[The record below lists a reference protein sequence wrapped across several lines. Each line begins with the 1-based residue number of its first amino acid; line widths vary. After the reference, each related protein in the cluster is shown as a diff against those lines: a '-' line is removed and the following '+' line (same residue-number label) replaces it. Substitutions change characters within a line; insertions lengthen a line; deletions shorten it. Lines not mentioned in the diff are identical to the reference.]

1 MRRPTQGAGAP
12 SQPLGRI
19 AVRDSLGVEGRA
31 SPGGAREV
39 AGGSVLQQ
47 IAQISGL
54 VVLLVVVTALA
65 RRLTP
70 AELGTYGL
78 VATLAVYLLI
88 LKNSV
93 GNAAVA
99 AMTAARS
106 DSERVGTFSTCAL
119 LYAVTGLVTGLLIA
133 GAGFAIATGLLEGDL
148 EHQARLGA
156 LALGVV
162 TGVGLTATINLDALR
177 ASLLLTRSA
186 ANEIAALAVFAA
198 LMLGLIAADA
208 DLWLLIAGNGAI
220 PLISGTINGV
230 ARLRLGLPWRLRLSA
245 VTRSGI
251 GQLLPTAGPLLA
263 IEVSVLVIYGLDR
276 IVLGAFGS
284 PSSVGLYE
292 GPVRAHNVF
301 YALNG
306 SVAVTALPTA
316 SAYRAAGD
324 EGRLRELAVRGSRY
338 TLAVTVPLAV
348 TAIVLAGPALEV
360 WLGERYSEG
369 ATALALLVSY
379 WLLLGQLI
387 VTPNFLVGAGRPRD
401 AARVV
406 VGIAALNLAL
416 TLALTP
422 SMGLEGPALGTA
434 VAYAVGF
441 PFLLRIGLEAG
452 GARLGELAREAW
464 LPAYALGAGLAGLL
478 VAARL
483 VSDLDT
489 LPKLMPVLL
498 GGPALYWLAYAALV
512 LRPRERALVADVVRR
527 RGRGPR

>member
-1 MRRPTQGAGAP
+1 MRTRRT
-12 SQPLGRI
+12 
-19 AVRDSLGVEGRA
+19 AVRDSLRVEARA

-39 AGGSVLQQ
+39 AGGSLLQQ
-47 IAQISGL
+47 MAQVSGL
-54 VVLLVVVTALA
+54 VVLLVVITALA

-106 DSERVGTFSTCAL
+106 DSERVGTFSTCAF
-119 LYAVTGLVTGLLIA
+119 LYAVTGLLTGLLIA
-133 GAGFAIATGLLEGDL
+133 AAGFAIATGLLEGDL
-148 EHQARLGA
+148 EHQAKLGA
-156 LALGVV
+156 VALGVV
-162 TGVGLTATINLDALR
+162 TAVGLATTINLDALR
-177 ASLLLTRSA
+177 ASLMLTRSA
-186 ANEIAALAVFAA
+186 ANEIAALGAFAA

-208 DLWLLIAGNGAI
+208 DLWLLIAGNGTI
-220 PLISGTINGV
+220 PLISGTING
-230 ARLRLGLPWRLRLSA
+230 ATRLRRRLPWRLRPSA
-245 VTRSGI
+245 VTRQRI
-251 GQLLPTAGPLLA
+251 GEFLPTAGPLLA
-263 IEVSVLVIYGLDR
+263 IEVSTLVIYGLDR

-284 PSSVGLYE
+284 AAGVGLYE

-316 SAYRAAGD
+316 SALRSGGD
-324 EGRLRELAVRGSRY
+324 VQRLRELAVRGSRY

-360 WLGERYSEG
+360 WLGERYREG
-369 ATALALLVSY
+369 GTALAILVSY
-379 WLLLGQLI
+379 WLLLGQLA

-406 VGIAALNLAL
+406 VGIAVLNLAL

-422 SMGLEGPALGTA
+422 SLGLEGPALGTA
-434 VAYAVGF
+434 ISYAAGF
-441 PFLLRIGLEAG
+441 PFLLRIGLEAS
-452 GARLGELAREAW
+452 GARLADLVREAW
-464 LPAYALGAGLAGLL
+464 LPAYALGVALAGLL
-478 VAARL
+478 LVARL
-483 VSDLDT
+483 AWELDS
-489 LPKLMPVLL
+489 LPALAPVLL

-512 LRPRERALVADVVRR
+512 LRPGERTLVADVARR
-527 RGRGPR
+527 RDTR

>member
-1 MRRPTQGAGAP
+1 M
-12 SQPLGRI
+12 
-19 AVRDSLGVEGRA
+19 RDSPGVEARA

-39 AGGSVLQQ
+39 AGGSLLQQ
-47 IAQISGL
+47 IAQVGGL

-99 AMTAARS
+99 AMAAARS
-106 DSERVGTFSTCAL
+106 DSERVSTFSTCAV
-119 LYAVTGLVTGLLIA
+119 LYVLTGLITGLLIA
-133 GAGFAIATGLLEGDL
+133 GAGFAIAIGLLEGEL
-148 EHQARLGA
+148 ERQAKLGA

-162 TGVGLTATINLDALR
+162 TAAGLAATINLDALR

-186 ANEIAALAVFAA
+186 VNEIAALGVFAA
-198 LMLGLIAADA
+198 LMLGLIAAGA

-230 ARLRLGLPWRLRLSA
+230 ARLRLGLPWRLRPSA
-245 VTRSGI
+245 VTRRGI
-251 GQLLPTAGPLLA
+251 GEFLPTAGPLLA

-284 PSSVGLYE
+284 ATGVGLYE

-316 SAYRAAGD
+316 SALRAGEDAA
-324 EGRLRELAVRGSRY
+324 RLRELAVRGSRY

-360 WLGERYSEG
+360 WLGEAYREG
-369 ATALALLVSY
+369 ATALAILVSY
-379 WLLLGQLI
+379 WLLLGQLA
-387 VTPNFLVGAGRPRD
+387 VTPGFLVGAGRAGD

-422 SMGLEGPALGTA
+422 SLGLEGPALGTA
-434 VAYAVGF
+434 IAYTVGF
-441 PFLLRIGLEAG
+441 PFLLRIGLAAS
-452 GARLGELAREAW
+452 GARLGELVREAW
-464 LPAYALGAGLAGLL
+464 LPAYALGSGLAALL
-478 VAARL
+478 VTARL
-483 VSDLDT
+483 LWELDS
-489 LPKLMPVLL
+489 LPALAPVLV

-512 LRPRERALVADVVRR
+512 LRPGERALVADVARR
-527 RGRGPR
+527 RSVSR

>member
-1 MRRPTQGAGAP
+1 M
-12 SQPLGRI
+12 
-19 AVRDSLGVEGRA
+19 RDSPGVEARA

-39 AGGSVLQQ
+39 AGGSLLQQ
-47 IAQISGL
+47 VAQVSGL

-78 VATLAVYLLI
+78 VATLAVYLLL

-106 DSERVGTFSTCAL
+106 DRERVSVFSTCAV
-119 LYAVTGLVTGLLIA
+119 LYAVTGLVTGLLIT
-133 GAGFAIATGLLEGDL
+133 GAGFAIATGLLQGDL
-148 EHQARLGA
+148 EHQAKLGA

-162 TGVGLTATINLDALR
+162 TSVGLAATINLDALR

-186 ANEIAALAVFAA
+186 ANEIAALGAFAA

-220 PLISGTINGV
+220 PLISGTISGV
-230 ARLRLGLPWRLRLSA
+230 ARLRLGLPWRLAPGA
-245 VTRSGI
+245 VTRRGI
-251 GQLLPTAGPLLA
+251 GEFLSTAGPLLA
-263 IEVSVLVIYGLDR
+263 IEVSTLVIYGLDR

-284 PSSVGLYE
+284 ATSVGFYE

-316 SAYRAAGD
+316 SALRAGAD
-324 EGRLRELAVRGSRY
+324 APRLRELAVRGSRY

-360 WLGERYSEG
+360 WLGEPYREG
-369 ATALALLVSY
+369 ATALAVLVSY
-379 WLLLGQLI
+379 WLLLGQLA
-387 VTPNFLVGAGRPRD
+387 VTPGFLVGVGRSRD

-406 VGIAALNLAL
+406 AGIAVLNLAL

-422 SMGLEGPALGTA
+422 SLGLEGPALGTA
-434 VAYAVGF
+434 VAYVVGF
-441 PFLLRIGLEAG
+441 PFLLRIGLEAS
-452 GARLGELAREAW
+452 GARVGELAREAW

-478 VAARL
+478 VVARL
-483 VSDLDT
+483 LWELDS
-489 LPKLMPVLL
+489 LPALAAVLL
-498 GGPALYWLAYAALV
+498 GGPALYWLAYAALI
-512 LRPRERALVADVVRR
+512 LRPHERALVADVARR
-527 RGRGPR
+527 RAASQ

>member
-1 MRRPTQGAGAP
+1 M
-12 SQPLGRI
+12 
-19 AVRDSLGVEGRA
+19 
-31 SPGGAREV
+31 
-39 AGGSVLQQ
+39 
-47 IAQISGL
+47 
-54 VVLLVVVTALA
+54 LLVVVTALA

-106 DSERVGTFSTCAL
+106 DAERVGTFSTCAV
-119 LYAVTGLVTGLLIA
+119 LYAVTGLITGLLIG
-133 GAGFAIATGLLEGDL
+133 GAGFAIATGLLDGDL
-148 EHQARLGA
+148 ERQAKLGA
-156 LALGVV
+156 
-162 TGVGLTATINLDALR
+162 VGLGAVTAVGLAATINLDALR

-186 ANEIAALAVFAA
+186 ANEIAALGVFAA

-208 DLWLLIAGNGAI
+208 DLWLLIAGNGTI
-220 PLISGTINGV
+220 PLISGTINGL
-230 ARLRLGLPWRLRLSA
+230 ARLRLGLPWRLRPST
-245 VTRSGI
+245 VTRRGI
-251 GQLLPTAGPLLA
+251 GQFLPTAGPLLA
-263 IEVSVLVIYGLDR
+263 IEVSTLVIYGLDR

-284 PSSVGLYE
+284 ATSVGLYE

-316 SAYRAAGD
+316 SALRASGD
-324 EGRLRELAVRGSRY
+324 VQRLRELAVRGSRY
-338 TLAVTVPLAV
+338 TLAITVPLAV
-348 TAIVLAGPALEV
+348 TAIVLAAPALEV
-360 WLGERYSEG
+360 WLGEDYRDG
-369 ATALALLVSY
+369 GTALAILVSY
-379 WLLLGQLI
+379 WLLLGQLA

-406 VGIAALNLAL
+406 VGIAGLNLAL

-422 SMGLEGPALGTA
+422 SLGLEGPALGTA
-434 VAYAVGF
+434 LAYAVGF
-441 PFLLRIGLEAG
+441 PFLLRIGLEAS
-452 GARLGELAREAW
+452 GARLRDLAREAW

-483 VSDLDT
+483 MSDFDT
-489 LPKLMPVLL
+489 LPALLGVLL
-498 GGPALYWLAYAALV
+498 GGPALYWLAYALLV
-512 LRPRERALVADVVRR
+512 LRPAERTLVRDLVRR
-527 RGRGPR
+527 